1 MVQLEVAGVI
11 KVGYAGGGEGK
22 AIEFGLGMGLTKLSS
37 CQRGKLGMEG

>member
-22 AIEFGLGMGLTKLSS
+22 AIEFGLGMGLKKLSS
-37 CQRGKLGMEG
+37 CQRDKLGMEG